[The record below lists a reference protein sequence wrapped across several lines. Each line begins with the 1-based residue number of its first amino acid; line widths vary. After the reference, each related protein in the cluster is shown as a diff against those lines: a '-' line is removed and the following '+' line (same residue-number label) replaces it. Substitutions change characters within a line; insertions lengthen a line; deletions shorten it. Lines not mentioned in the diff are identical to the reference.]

1 MDNNT
6 TNNTTNIYILLTD
19 TGTWFTRLIK
29 VFTRAEMNHAS
40 IALDPDLAEVYSFG
54 RKRPRNPFIGGFVKE
69 DMASDLFE
77 GASCA
82 VYGYTVDK
90 ETYERIRRRIQEF
103 ERNKQRYSYNLL
115 GLFGVLLRTR
125 IPRKDAYFCTQFVA
139 SVLMENGV
147 AICSK
152 PPELTTPTDFERAPA
167 LKRLYSGSLRQYRK
181 AAHPAA

>member
-1 MDNNT
+1 MDNNAR
-6 TNNTTNIYILLTD
+6 NIYILLTD

-40 IALDPDLAEVYSFG
+40 IALDPELAEVYSFG

-82 VYGYTVDK
+82 VYGYAVD
-90 ETYERIRRRIQEF
+90 EMTYERICRHIQEF
-103 ERNKQRYSYNLL
+103 ERNKHRYSYNLL

-139 SVLMENGV
+139 SVLMENGIV
-147 AICSK
+147 ICAK

-167 LKRLYSGSLRQYRK
+167 LKRLYSGALRQYRG
-181 AAHPAA
+181 AACSTA